1 MTPAVNPPIAGA
13 DGCKGG
19 WVFICQIDGTRD
31 AFVASSV
38 RDALERLPSDTVLA
52 IDIPIG
58 LPKAGDRPCCK
69 AARALLQSR
78 RGSVFPV
85 PVRACL
91 DARTHEEAKGQHY
104 QTDGRKISAQAWAI
118 LPKIREVDELL
129 QSSPGFRQRIYEMHP
144 EVSFCRWQGEPMKH
158 PKKKVLGYIEREI
171 LIDGAWPGDRL
182 RLFEKVRKQ
191 ASRDDLNDAFAGLWT
206 AGRICDGTAVQ
217 LRSPEDDQSG
227 LPMRIVS

>member
-1 MTPAVNPPIAGA
+1 MTSAVNPPIAGA

-38 RDALERLPSDTVLA
+38 RDALERLPSDT
-52 IDIPIG
+52 
-58 LPKAGDRPCCK
+58 
-69 AARALLQSR
+69 
-78 RGSVFPV
+78 
-85 PVRACL
+85 
-91 DARTHEEAKGQHY
+91 

-171 LIDGAWPGDRL
+171 LIDGAWPGDRV